1 MLQTIIAVM
10 MVTSSCTSFQPL
22 VATKPLSDDFLVTLK
37 TDTWYVFTLNT
48 GIKQR
53 VRLTGIADRQLSGI
67 IIVNQNGKSIE
78 IPYKATFDEISQ
90 YVSSI
95 SAKQFSQG
103 RTMVLVGVVVAAVIA
118 LVIAASNTSFDV
130 WNP

>member
-1 MLQTIIAVM
+1 
-10 MVTSSCTSFQPL
+10 
-22 VATKPLSDDFLVTLK
+22 
-37 TDTWYVFTLNT
+37 LNT